1 MRYYSGIPCL
11 PRCTRTWRQSEPSP
25 CKRTGAVWDQTWCSM
40 RYDSSCRVSVVVFLR
55 ESWQF
60 APVVLTSS
68 SDSHGDAASAAA
80 KCRPPPFANASLLLG
95 TQSREGR
102 TVLCGRPRRAGC
114 ELRPSPLAEPEG
126 PVSWLLPAPRKAA
139 AVSNFNC
146 RKRSSAESCD
156 LMFVSKRPQVR
167 ESCD

>member
-68 SDSHGDAASAAA
+68 SASHGDAASAAA
-80 KCRPPPFANASLLLG
+80 KCRPPPFANAPLILLG
-95 TQSREGR
+95 TQSCEGR

-146 RKRSSAESCD
+146 RKRP
-156 LMFVSKRPQVR
+156 KRQI
-167 ESCD
+167 E

>member
-40 RYDSSCRVSVVVFLR
+40 RYDSSCRVSVVLFLR
-55 ESWQF
+55 EIWQF
-60 APVVLTSS
+60 APVVLTSTS
-68 SDSHGDAASAAA
+68 AGHRDAAAAAAAA

-95 TQSREGR
+95 TQSCEGR

-126 PVSWLLPAPRKAA
+126 PVSSLLAAPRKAA
-139 AVSNFNC
+139 AVSNLNC
-146 RKRSSAESCD
+146 RKRS
-156 LMFVSKRPQVR
+156 LLF
-167 ESCD
+167 

>member
-68 SDSHGDAASAAA
+68 SASHGDAAASDAA
-80 KCRPPPFANASLLLG
+80 KCRP
-95 TQSREGR
+95 TTIRECLFTTRHTILRR
-102 TVLCGRPRRAGC
+102 THRAVRTAEEAGC

-126 PVSWLLPAPRKAA
+126 PVSWLLPALRKAA

-146 RKRSSAESCD
+146 RKRPNRQIE
-156 LMFVSKRPQVR
+156 
-167 ESCD
+167 